1 MYITE
6 KWKEIGDL
14 NNTVFEISGKG
25 IISNNGEMGKVRK
38 VKIQIVLIWFLTP
51 MKEPESSSFLTQSKG
66 ILLYFRSYYNWP
78 G

>member
-14 NNTVFEISGKG
+14 NNAMFEISGKE

-38 VKIQIVLIWFLTP
+38 VKIQIVCFNLIFNINERTW
-51 MKEPESSSFLTQSKG
+51 K
-66 ILLYFRSYYNWP
+66 
-78 G
+78 